1 MTLAALVVIPLA
13 GAFATALLGRSAGT
27 ARAIALVTSLA
38 VAVVAGMVWREYAV
52 EGARLTYEFT
62 VNGAGSFVRLAADG
76 LSVPL
81 VGLCAFLGIIA
92 VLASWDAERP
102 GAHMGL
108 LLALEAAVMGVFLA
122 ADLVL
127 FYVAWE
133 AVLIPMFLLIGG
145 WGHENRRYAAMKF
158 FVYTFAGSAL
168 MLVGLVLV
176 IIGGGQGTG
185 MAEVPIALA
194 AASQPLAFWLLAAG
208 FLVKIPVVP
217 LHTWLPDAHV
227 EAPTAGSIMLAGVL
241 LKMGAYGLARI
252 ATPYTP
258 DAFTAAAPIL
268 AALGVIGIVYGA
280 AMALGQS
287 DLKRLVA
294 YSSVAHMGFVVI
306 GLASGTE
313 LGYQG
318 ALLGMVS
325 HGLVAGLLF
334 FLVGA
339 LYERAHTRQI
349 AAFGGL
355 GRTLPKWATVF
366 VFASL
371 ASLGLPGLSGFPG
384 EFAAVVAAFGT
395 FGFAVAVVGIG
406 VVLAGAYTLRAVR
419 GVVHGGEP
427 VDAARYAD
435 LSVRE
440 LLIVAPLVISIVAL
454 GLWPR
459 LVTDIASATLGALA
473 SLAGMVS

>member
-252 ATPYTP
+252 A
-258 DAFTAAAPIL
+258 
-268 AALGVIGIVYGA
+268 
-280 AMALGQS
+280 
-287 DLKRLVA
+287 
-294 YSSVAHMGFVVI
+294 
-306 GLASGTE
+306 
-313 LGYQG
+313 
-318 ALLGMVS
+318 
-325 HGLVAGLLF
+325 
-334 FLVGA
+334 
-339 LYERAHTRQI
+339 
-349 AAFGGL
+349 
-355 GRTLPKWATVF
+355 
-366 VFASL
+366 
-371 ASLGLPGLSGFPG
+371 
-384 EFAAVVAAFGT
+384 
-395 FGFAVAVVGIG
+395 
-406 VVLAGAYTLRAVR
+406 
-419 GVVHGGEP
+419 
-427 VDAARYAD
+427 
-435 LSVRE
+435 
-440 LLIVAPLVISIVAL
+440 
-454 GLWPR
+454 
-459 LVTDIASATLGALA
+459 
-473 SLAGMVS
+473 